1 MDTNET
7 QMEVESTSSESA
19 DVTEVLQLIQKPMKN
34 GEYWYLI
41 DKKWF
46 EMCKIYLNDRQQVNN
61 PGPIDN
67 SGMSAG
73 MAPIAP
79 CFECLDTYF

>member
-7 QMEVESTSSESA
+7 QMEMESTSSEAA
-19 DVTEVLQLIQKPMKN
+19 DVSEVLQLIQKPMKK
-34 GEYWYLI
+34 GEFWYLI

-46 EMCKIYLNDRQQVNN
+46 EMCKIYLNDRQPVHN

-67 SGMSAG
+67 SGLSLLSRYCG
-73 MAPIAP
+73 TNSLTI
-79 CFECLDTYF
+79 